1 MASSGY
7 RAAVPPISGEPSPYG
22 LLGGCTEVVVTTD
35 VHELLGTD
43 VLSLSCAD
51 SNTWFDTC
59 LDPSLVNPASKTFDR
74 PRICTY
80 APITVYAGVT
90 CSTLGLSYEEGQA
103 RSLEQLR
110 LGEARALEDWYMR
123 NVLCAYA
130 TGNDLTPVA
139 GALSSVI
146 GVGVLESWL
155 ATNYGGQGV
164 LHVPAGAAAML
175 SRDRLIERDGEGNWR
190 TAMGNCVVL
199 GSGYATNVGPATLP
213 ATGCVTADA
222 GAAKIYITPPVRV
235 RRDAPYLAN
244 QNEGQSVRTATN
256 DRYALAETTFVVET
270 ACCMAAVVTVVIC

>member
-1 MASSGY
+1 MPVAGM
-7 RAAVPPISGEPSPYG
+7 RKAVAPIQGEPSPYG
-22 LLGGCTEVVVTTD
+22 LLGGCTDVVTSTD
-35 VHELLGTD
+35 VHEQNGTD
-43 VLSLSCAD
+43 TLSLSCAD
-51 SNTWFDTC
+51 SNTWIDC
-59 LDPSLVNPASKTFDR
+59 PVPPEANPAAKTFDR
-74 PRICTY
+74 PRTCTY

-90 CSTLGLSYEEGQA
+90 CSTLGLSFDEGQVRA
-103 RSLEQLR
+103 LEQLR

-130 TGNDLTPVA
+130 TGNDQTPAA

-146 GVGVLESWL
+146 GVGALESWL

-213 ATGCVTADA
+213 ATGCVTAPA
-222 GAAKIYITPPVRV
+222 GEAWLYITPPVRV

-270 ACCMAAVVTVVIC
+270 ACCTAAAVRVVIC